1 MTYWAAPY
9 QLEIAHMRALVV
21 SPSQGERSLYGT
33 ILRNIGVRRIA
44 DASDGVEAF
53 DCLRGANY
61 GIAVIDNKLDGGH
74 NSFASCLTRC
84 RDGGLILPA
93 LILTSDRPTVG
104 IVERAISA
112 GFTTVLAKPFA
123 ARDLMRHIVH
133 SLARNERS
141 SLRSVVTPPV
151 EELPPPLPPVEQMP
165 PPVLRAP
172 ERDRA
177 SPVRLPNG
185 DFILL

>member
-1 MTYWAAPY
+1 MTYWAASY

-21 SPSQGERSLYGT
+21 SPSQGERSLFGT

-44 DASDGVEAF
+44 DASDGIEAL
-53 DCLRGANY
+53 DCLRSANY
-61 GIAVIDNKLDGGH
+61 GVAVIDNKIDGGY

-84 RDGGLILPA
+84 RDGGLIVPA
-93 LILTSDRPTVG
+93 LILTSDRPTMG
-104 IVERAISA
+104 IVERAIAA

-123 ARDLMRHIVH
+123 ARDLLRHIVH

-141 SLRSVVTPPV
+141 SLRSIAVPPV
-151 EELPPPLPPVEQMP
+151 KEQSSQPQPAERPPPM
-165 PPVLRAP
+165 
-172 ERDRA
+172 RDRS